1 MEEVV
6 PCGLADASFIS
17 RAKLNTPVVE
27 TLAVVANGEHGAVNI
42 VSRTGVEE
50 IDERLVEVVVLI
62 ADCCNSSM
70 KEVIVLELEEVGGIL
85 RMLIGEGELLTLF
98 VQLSDIEVLRL

>member
-6 PCGLADASFIS
+6 PCGLADATFIP

-27 TLAVVANGEHGAVNI
+27 TLAIVTDGERGAVNHI
-42 VSRTGVEE
+42 SGAVVEE
-50 IDERLVEVVVLI
+50 IDKRLIEVVVFI
-62 ADCCNSSM
+62 ADCGNAPM
-70 KEVIVLELEEVGGIL
+70 EEVVVLELEEVGGIL
-85 RMLIGEGELLTLF
+85 RMLISEGELLTLF